1 MTAKL
6 DVMLPK
12 YQHALE
18 RILRCNLRQEL
29 QNKTQTCL
37 SRAIIIERKF
47 LGCYLSKKTTYH
59 TEYTVHIGQSEGD
72 MEL

>member
-12 YQHALE
+12 YQAAME
-18 RILRCNLRQEL
+18 RILRCNLRHKL
-29 QNKTQTCL
+29 QNKTHIGL

-47 LGCYLSKKTTYH
+47 LGCYLSTKTTNH
-59 TEYTVHIGQSEGD
+59 TEDTVHIGQS
-72 MEL
+72 

>member
-1 MTAKL
+1 M
-6 DVMLPK
+6 
-12 YQHALE
+12 
-18 RILRCNLRQEL
+18 
-29 QNKTQTCL
+29 L